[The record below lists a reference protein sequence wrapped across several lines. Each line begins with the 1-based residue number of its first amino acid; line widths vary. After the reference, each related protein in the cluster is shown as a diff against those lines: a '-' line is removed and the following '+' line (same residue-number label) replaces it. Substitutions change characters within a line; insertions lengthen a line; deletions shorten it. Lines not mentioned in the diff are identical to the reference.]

1 MFKNLKDLTDFGT
14 TGWVRVYQVWDAAGV
29 VVAKVT
35 SAQAREQFTGPQY
48 LVVLLL
54 EVMV

>member
-1 MFKNLKDLTDFGT
+1 MFKNLRDLTDFGS

-35 SAQAREQFTGPQY
+35 AAQAREQYTSPQY
-48 LVVLLL
+48 QFALLH
-54 EVMV
+54 EVKL